1 MKFKKVIWALR
12 ALIYKLFSCKIGS
25 LSYIGKPLYIS
36 TYKGLNI
43 GSKVR
48 MYPGLRVEIV
58 DKVSAINIG
67 DNTSLGQN
75 CHIVSKGSLSIG
87 KNTTISAN
95 VFISNVNHDYREL
108 DVHILDQELLN
119 YETTIGENCFIG
131 YGAVILPGTIL
142 GKQCI
147 VGANSVVKG
156 KFEDYSVIAGNP
168 ARVIKRYNFQ
178 SNSWEKV

>member
-48 MYPGLRVEIV
+48 IYPGLRVEIV
-58 DKVSAINIG
+58 DKVSTINIG

-87 KNTTISAN
+87 KNSTISAN
-95 VFISNVNHDYREL
+95 VFISNVNHGYREL
-108 DVHILDQELLN
+108 DVHILDQELLS